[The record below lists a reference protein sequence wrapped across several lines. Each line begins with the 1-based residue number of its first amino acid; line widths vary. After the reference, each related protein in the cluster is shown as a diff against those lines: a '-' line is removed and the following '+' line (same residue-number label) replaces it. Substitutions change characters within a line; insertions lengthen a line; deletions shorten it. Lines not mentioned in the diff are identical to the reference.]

1 MNQINLNSQE
11 EKAIGEDKNETIEPN
26 KELPKLVNEESN
38 QSNTYDTYGVTEEQ
52 LEDPNFW
59 INL

>member
-1 MNQINLNSQE
+1 MNQINLNYQQRKAVKEGKIKPIELDE
-11 EKAIGEDKNETIEPN
+11 EIT
-26 KELPKLVNEESN
+26 ELVDQESN

-52 LEDPNFW
+52 LEDPTFW